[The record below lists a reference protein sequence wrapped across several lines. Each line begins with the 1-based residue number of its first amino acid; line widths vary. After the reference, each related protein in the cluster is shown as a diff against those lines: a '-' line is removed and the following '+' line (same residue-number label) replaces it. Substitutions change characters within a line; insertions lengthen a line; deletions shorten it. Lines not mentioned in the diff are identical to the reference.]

1 MFFEKYGV
9 KLERLTADKIELV
22 RNWRNDPK
30 ISQYMEFR
38 DHITAEMQKKWFAS
52 VNNENNYYF
61 IINYK
66 GQDVGLT
73 NVKDVD
79 FGKKTGEGG
88 IFIYEDSLL
97 NSDIPFRVIFALND
111 FCFDELRLERMIA
124 HIMSDNQRAIDF
136 NRILGYKKDASSPD
150 TGKMIYILTKK
161 DYLKQRNRFAKLLK

>member
-1 MFFEKYGV
+1 MFFEKYGI
-9 KLERLTADKIELV
+9 KLVRLTADKIELV

-38 DHITAEMQKKWFAS
+38 DHITPEMQKKWFAS
-52 VNNENNYYF
+52 IDNKNNYYF

-66 GQDVGLT
+66 DQDVGLT

-79 FGKKTGEGG
+79 YAKKTGEGG

-111 FCFDELRLERMIA
+111 FCFENLQLEKMIA
-124 HIMSDNQRAIDF
+124 HIMDDNQRAIDF
-136 NRILGYKKDASSPD
+136 NLLLGYKKAEESKPPKSTYFLDKD
-150 TGKMIYILTKK
+150 IYFEHRK
-161 DYLKQRNRFAKLLK
+161 RFARLFR

>member
-52 VNNENNYYF
+52 VDNENNYYF

-88 IFIYEDSLL
+88 IFIYENSLL

-111 FCFDELRLERMIA
+111 FCFDELGLETMVA
-124 HIMSDNQRAIDF
+124 HIMDDNQRAIDF
-136 NRILGYKKDASSPD
+136 NLVLGYKKAPD
-150 TGKMIYILTKK
+150 SKGPKSTYFLNKV
-161 DYLKQRNRFAKLLK
+161 DYLKCREKFARLFK

>member
-9 KLERLTADKIELV
+9 KLVRLTADKIELV

-38 DHITAEMQKKWFAS
+38 DHITPEMQKKWFAS
-52 VNNENNYYF
+52 IDNENNYYF

-66 GQDVGLT
+66 GGDVGLT

-79 FGKKTGEGG
+79 YAKKTGEGG

-111 FCFDELRLERMIA
+111 FCFEELGLETMVA
-124 HIMSDNQRAIDF
+124 HIMDDNQRAIDF
-136 NRILGYKKDASSPD
+136 NLVLGYKKSSD
-150 TGKMIYILTKK
+150 SKG
-161 DYLKQRNRFAKLLK
+161 LKSTYFLNKAYYFKCRSRFAIFFK